1 MKGNLFIIS
10 SPSGGGKNTL
20 IKELLKNISRVC
32 YSISFTTRK
41 IRKGEK
47 NGRDYFFV
55 SKREFENLIEQSE
68 FLEHAEVHG
77 NFYGTSK
84 ARVKE
89 ELAAGNDVI
98 IDIDVQGAKI
108 IRKKIPRAASIFILP
123 PSYEILSER
132 LKIRNT
138 ETQEALTVRLN
149 NAKQEIKAFKIFDY
163 IIVNDELERASD
175 KLKAIFLAERL
186 RRDRQIGEIHDIL
199 ASFENS

>member
-1 MKGNLFIIS
+1 MKGSLFIIS

-20 IKELLKNISRVC
+20 IKELLKKISRVC

-41 IRKGEK
+41 IREGEK

-55 SKREFENLIEQSE
+55 SKSKFENLIEQNE

-77 NFYGTSK
+77 NLYGTSK

-98 IDIDVQGAKI
+98 LDVDVQGAKTV
-108 IRKKIPRAASIFILP
+108 RKKIPKAASIFILP
-123 PSYEILSER
+123 PSYKILSER
-132 LKIRNT
+132 LKSRNT
-138 ETQEALTVRLN
+138 ETQEALKVRLN
-149 NAKQEIKAFKIFDY
+149 NAKQEVKAFKIFDY

-199 ASFENS
+199 RSFGSS